1 MKRNAWLGIVVFVV
15 LALAAG
21 CAPTQ
26 VVQESED
33 IKSFA
38 KPDLILVYNFAVSP
52 DEVFLDQG
60 LSAELQQQYEQHKGE
75 TRTAQEIKTGHA
87 VADVVARELV
97 KNILAM
103 NLWAQRGFAPPHGK
117 RQIMAVKGQLLSIDE
132 GNRTERVVI
141 GLGTG
146 RTEVQANVQLYEAT
160 PKGLKEIEALHGNA
174 KSSDAPGMA
183 ELVGVGAILGRVVGL
198 SAISGTLSAGSELTV
213 NTVESD
219 GRRLADKIARDLG
232 QYFVEQGWIPPE
244 AVKKS
249 FL

>member
-1 MKRNAWLGIVVFVV
+1 MKRGFSMGLWAV
-15 LALAAG
+15 LIAALAAG

-26 VVQESED
+26 VQTVQMD
-33 IKSFA
+33 A
-38 KPDLILVYNFAVSP
+38 DRLPKPDLILVYNFAVTP
-52 DEVFLDQG
+52 EEVLLDKG
-60 LSAELQQQYEQHKGE
+60 LSAELKQQYEQHKGE
-75 TRTAQEIKTGHA
+75 TLSAQEIKTGHA

-132 GNRTERVVI
+132 GNRTARVVI

-160 PKGLKEIEALHGNA
+160 PEGLKEIEALRGNA
-174 KSSDAPGMA
+174 KSSDTPGMA

-244 AVKKS
+244 AAKKS